1 MLNLAC
7 GIQAIKPDESLRI
20 VGGTVVIPNSWPWQV
35 GLKKG
40 GFFCGGSLIN
50 NQWIVTAAH
59 CETSVTGLSIHLGD
73 HNIDVDNSGETR
85 ISAARWI
92 SHPQYNEDT
101 INNDIALIKLSTP
114 VQFSSRISPV
124 CLPQGKQA
132 SIGQRGFT
140 TGWVIIFIIFKIN
153 LLFFKKINIF

>member
-1 MLNLAC
+1 MNLAC

-101 INNDIALIKLSTP
+101 INNDIALIKLRTP
-114 VQFSSRISPV
+114 VQFSDRIKPV
-124 CLPQGKQA
+124 CLPHGRQA
-132 SIGQRGFT
+132 IVGTSGFT
-140 TGWVIIFIIFKIN
+140 TGWVIICITIQIKHIIHVKFY
-153 LLFFKKINIF
+153 F